1 MAGRRSYGAAAATIS
16 GAMTLEGDWGF
27 ALQTLPTLLK
37 GLVFTLE
44 ATFYGSLLA
53 FTLGLVWALAR
64 LAEVPVASQ
73 LIRLWVEFIRGT
85 PLLIQLYFLF
95 FIFPTYGV
103 TLPALETGVIG
114 LGLYYSAYA
123 SEVYRAGIEGVPRGQ
138 WEASLALGLPLHRV
152 WGRIVLPQAMRFA
165 IPVLGNFVI
174 SMFKESAILSTISV
188 LELIGQ
194 ANIIGAETARY
205 VEPLTM
211 AALIFLIISYP
222 AARLL
227 RLLEARTGAV

>member
-1 MAGRRSYGAAAATIS
+1 VGRRSRRAAALTI
-16 GAMTLEGDWGF
+16 ANEMTFQWDWGF
-27 ALQTLPTLLK
+27 AFQALPSLLR

-44 ATFYGSLLA
+44 ATFFGSLLA
-53 FTLGLVWALAR
+53 FTLGLVWAVVR

-73 LIRLWVEFIRGT
+73 VIRLWVEFLRGT

-95 FIFPTYGV
+95 FIFPSYGV
-103 TLPALETGVIG
+103 TLPALETGILG
-114 LGLYYSAYA
+114 LGIYFSAYA

-138 WEASLALGLPLHRV
+138 WEAALALGLPLRRM

-165 IPVLGNFVI
+165 VPVFGNYVI
-174 SMFKESAILSTISV
+174 GMFKESAILSTISV

-194 ANIIGAETARY
+194 ANIVSAETARY

-211 AALIFLIISYP
+211 AALIFLVISYP
-222 AARLL
+222 AARLV
-227 RLLEARTGAV
+227 RLLEARLSAG

>member
-1 MAGRRSYGAAAATIS
+1 VS
-16 GAMTLEGDWGF
+16 LPWDWAF
-27 ALQTLPTLLK
+27 ALQTLPTLFQ

-44 ATFYGSLLA
+44 ATFFGSLLA
-53 FTLGLVWALAR
+53 FALGLIWALAR
-64 LAEVPVASQ
+64 LADVPIASQ
-73 LIRLWVEFIRGT
+73 LVRLWVEFVRGT

-95 FIFPTYGV
+95 FIFPSYGV
-103 TLPALETGVIG
+103 TLPALETGIIG
-114 LGLYYSAYA
+114 LGIYYSAYA

-138 WEASLALGLPLHRV
+138 WEASLALGLPLRRV
-152 WGRIVLPQAMRFA
+152 WFRIVLPQAMRFA

-188 LELIGQ
+188 LELMGQ

-211 AALIFLIISYP
+211 AALIFLCISYP
-222 AARLL
+222 AARLV
-227 RLLEARTGAV
+227 RLLEARAGAA